1 MEGSQIT
8 AIVLT
13 SLICGTIAIGAI
25 AQIGALILRRG
36 ATLSCGLAIAAACAT
51 TPPVDVGQLPPD
63 VDVVLSTRF
72 YAVSAATVKEL
83 REEMRPVGPSA
94 DGRKWAG
101 ATQARTRWTFGH
113 LRRGMV
119 CMLHNVR
126 VVVTAEIRLP
136 RWQPV
141 APPDSATQAWWNDF
155 SARLLEHERGH
166 VRIAVDG
173 AREIAEALRP
183 LEGSV
188 SCDGLTMRAN
198 GEAQLILVRTR
209 ERQAE
214 YDRITGHG
222 GQEPTGS
229 ATTG

>member
-1 MEGSQIT
+1 M
-8 AIVLT
+8 A
-13 SLICGTIAIGAI
+13 
-25 AQIGALILRRG
+25 RRG
-36 ATLSCGLAIAAACAT
+36 ATVSCGLAVAAACAT
-51 TPPVDVGQLPPD
+51 APPVDVGEVPAD
-63 VDVVLSTRF
+63 VDVVMSTR
-72 YAVSAATVKEL
+72 YYPVSSATVKAL
-83 REEMRPVGPSA
+83 REEMRTTGPAA

-101 ATQARTRWTFGH
+101 ATQARTRWTFSH

-119 CMLHNVR
+119 CRLFDVR
-126 VVVTAEIRLP
+126 VIVTAELRLP
-136 RWQPV
+136 RWQPE

-173 AREIAEALRP
+173 AREIAETLRP

-188 SCDGLTMRAN
+188 SCDALTMRAN
-198 GEAQLILVRTR
+198 GAAQMILVHAR

-214 YDRITGHG
+214 YDRVSGHG
-222 GQEPTGS
+222 AQEPKDS

>member
-1 MEGSQIT
+1 MSP
-8 AIVLT
+8 
-13 SLICGTIAIGAI
+13 
-25 AQIGALILRRG
+25 RG
-36 ATLSCGLAIAAACAT
+36 ATLSCALAVAAGCAT
-51 TPPVDVGQLPPD
+51 APPVDVGALPPD
-63 VDVVLSTRF
+63 VDVVMSTR
-72 YAVSAATVKEL
+72 YYPVSAATVKTL
-83 REEMRPVGPSA
+83 REEMRSVGPSA

-119 CMLHNVR
+119 CRLYDVR
-126 VVVTAEIRLP
+126 VVVTAEMRLP
-136 RWQPV
+136 RWEPE

-173 AREIAEALRP
+173 AREIAETLRP

-188 SCDGLTMRAN
+188 SCDALTMRAN
-198 GEAQLILVRTR
+198 GAARLILVRAR

-214 YDRITGHG
+214 YDRLTGHG
-222 GQEPTGS
+222 AQEPSDS
-229 ATTG
+229 ATTS